1 MAIDLFE
8 ELWQER
14 KGTLD
19 RSYQNT
25 FSRSFIV
32 HTDTLEQ
39 TDISIYDAIYAH
51 ANCPQIGDLFPGD
64 DDSYAQSVNITPEQD
79 DPQTWKVTIE
89 YSSNPDAASSS
100 PSGSTPPPAVE
111 TQQAGQKPA
120 DREAEPTLR
129 PPDFKVNFVSF
140 PYIVPNINNSAGDPF
155 VPPITVEKFRPVF
168 SIGCNVSTIDSYD
181 LATYIGKVNSSTVT
195 FSTGTGCTLRILA
208 KTGKIKNINTELL
221 LEGSYQYWRL
231 TYEIEINTS
240 LDPVDGET
248 VIGWDMHLLDMG
260 YRIRKD
266 DGERAPIFEGGVKI
280 TQPVRLNGAGKKTAA
295 GAANSYLVFSSSDVY
310 GTINFATLP
319 GLGFF

>member
-19 RSYQNT
+19 KSYQNT

-64 DDSYAQSVNITPEQD
+64 DDSYAQSVNISPEQD

-100 PSGSTPPPAVE
+100 PNGSTPPPAVE

-280 TQPVRLNGAGKKTAA
+280 TQPVRLNGAGKKAA
-295 GAANSYLVFSSSDVY
+295 ANAANSYIVFSSSDVY

>member
-19 RSYQNT
+19 KSYQNT

-64 DDSYAQSVNITPEQD
+64 DDSYAQSVNISPEQD

-100 PSGSTPPPAVE
+100 PNGSTPPPAVE

-280 TQPVRLNGAGKKTAA
+280 TQPVRLNGAGKKAA
-295 GAANSYLVFSSSDVY
+295 ANAANSYIVFSSSDVY
-310 GTINFATLP
+310 GTLNFAALP

>member
-19 RSYQNT
+19 KSYQNT

-39 TDISIYDAIYAH
+39 TDISIYDAIYDH

-100 PSGSTPPPAVE
+100 PSGSTPPPQVE
-111 TQQAGQKPA
+111 TQQTGQKPA

-195 FSTGTGCTLRILA
+195 FATGTGCTLRILA

-221 LEGSYQYWRL
+221 LEGSFQYWRL

-266 DGERAPIFEGGVKI
+266 DGQFYPGWI
-280 TQPVRLNGAGKKTAA
+280 PVLIVLEVGP
-295 GAANSYLVFSSSDVY
+295 VFRY
-310 GTINFATLP
+310 
-319 GLGFF
+319 

>member
-19 RSYQNT
+19 KSYQNT

-51 ANCPQIGDLFPGD
+51 ASCPQIGDLFPGD
-64 DDSYAQSVNITPEQD
+64 DDSYAQSVNISPEQD

-280 TQPVRLNGAGKKTAA
+280 TQPVRLNGAGKKAA
-295 GAANSYLVFSSSDVY
+295 ANAANSYIVFSSSDVY